1 MQNFYGDFCI
11 DRMNNSEDQKV
22 ESSERTAITS
32 LASIDNKG
40 CAKDLAQVM
49 LRTRG
54 IRQVKMEDNSSKT
67 PVPFLLILVQFSLL
81 SLNPYSGHHNTNT
94 IPLVYDTK
102 CYGVTYDTPQNI
114 NVPTHAPPFHN

>member
-11 DRMNNSEDQKV
+11 VRINNPEDQKV
-22 ESSERTAITS
+22 ENSGKTAITS

-49 LRTRG
+49 HRTRG

-67 PVPFLLILVQFSLL
+67 PISFPLLILIQLPLL
-81 SLNPYSGHHNTNT
+81 GLVNFIFTCTN
-94 IPLVYDTK
+94 
-102 CYGVTYDTPQNI
+102 
-114 NVPTHAPPFHN
+114 